1 MCRGLTLNPLQVRIY
16 EILSVQAFFFF
27 FFFLEKVLFAFCG
40 IVNTLLQ
47 QGISRDRRNVVE
59 QMYGVTPPY

>member
-16 EILSVQAFFFF
+16 EILSVQAFFFL
-27 FFFLEKVLFAFCG
+27 FFLEMVLFAFCG

-47 QGISRDRRNVVE
+47 QGMSRDRRNVVE
-59 QMYGVTPPY
+59 QTCGVMPPY

>member
-1 MCRGLTLNPLQVRIY
+1 M
-16 EILSVQAFFFF
+16 
-27 FFFLEKVLFAFCG
+27 VLFAFCG

-59 QMYGVTPPY
+59 QMYGVIYHLTKEVSFRMFGVFGFFFYYFYERKILCST